1 MSVTPIDGKL
11 VTARRCLD
19 DARVATVAI
28 GCFRRVTA
36 ATVTELLR
44 WALIIRAMTTPPI
57 ELEVDELPTRQRHF
71 RVAVVTETY
80 PPEVNGVA
88 RSIAC
93 VVQGL
98 QARDHAVQLLRPRQ
112 APAGGPAQAQA
123 PVDEVLMRGLP
134 VPRYRH
140 LRMGVVSKRTLVNLW
155 ASKRPDVVH
164 IATEGPMGWSALQAA
179 RQLKLPVVSE
189 FRTNFH
195 AYAQHYGI
203 GWLRRPLLAYLR
215 KFHNR
220 CHSTMVPNAALAG
233 ELMAQGFR
241 HVSVIARGVD
251 TQLFRPSRRSEA
263 LRESWG
269 AAPGDPVLIHVG
281 RLAAEKN
288 LQLLVD
294 VWPTIRQRHPRAR
307 LVLVGDGPARGEL
320 EQQLPAAANVVFA
333 GMRHGEDLAACY
345 ASGDLF
351 VFPSVTET
359 YGNVTPEAL
368 ASGLPVMAY
377 HYAAAALL
385 VRDGVNGG
393 LAPFNEAS
401 AFHARTLALLDDVPR
416 LRSMSMAARETAES
430 LDWDGI
436 VQGIEQ
442 VYASAIDGTSTA
454 LRASSHLSA
463 MEARAL

>member
-1 MSVTPIDGKL
+1 MTSGGASFQRVRRMAVSWHLCDGS
-11 VTARRCLD
+11 
-19 DARVATVAI
+19 VATVSRR
-28 GCFRRVTA
+28 CFRRMTIGAVTQ
-36 ATVTELLR
+36 LLR
-44 WALIIRAMTTPPI
+44 SAPIIPGMTSAPI

-93 VVQGL
+93 VVKGL

-112 APAGGPAQAQA
+112 AGSDGHDGHGPQG
-123 PVDEVLMRGLP
+123 DEVLMRGLP
-134 VPRYRH
+134 VPRYPH
-140 LRMGVVSKRTLVNLW
+140 LRMGVVSKRTLMQLW
-155 ASKRPDVVH
+155 APRRPDVVH

-220 CHSTMVPNAALAG
+220 CHSTMVPNATLAG

-241 HVSVIARGVD
+241 HVNVIARGVD
-251 TQLFRPSRRSEA
+251 TQLFDPSRRSEA
-263 LRESWG
+263 LREQWG
-269 AAPGDPVLIHVG
+269 AAPQDPVLLHVG

-288 LQLLVD
+288 LQLLVEL
-294 VWPTIRQRHPRAR
+294 WPAVRRHHPRAR
-307 LVLVGDGPARGEL
+307 LVLVGDGPARAEL
-320 EQQLPAAANVVFA
+320 EQQLPGAIFA
-333 GMRHGEDLAACY
+333 GMRHGDDLAAHY

-368 ASGLPVMAY
+368 ASGLPVLAY

-385 VRDGVNGG
+385 VRSGVNGATVPMG
-393 LAPFNEAS
+393 TPATAFADRALDLLSDRQRLAAM
-401 AFHARTLALLDDVPR
+401 RV
-416 LRSMSMAARETAES
+416 AAREGAES
-430 LDWDGI
+430 MGWDGI

-442 VYASAIDGTSTA
+442 VYASAIDGTSVA
-454 LRASSHLSA
+454 LRASAGLLA
-463 MEARAL
+463 PAVRA

>member
-1 MSVTPIDGKL
+1 
-11 VTARRCLD
+11 
-19 DARVATVAI
+19 
-28 GCFRRVTA
+28 
-36 ATVTELLR
+36 
-44 WALIIRAMTTPPI
+44 MTSAPI
-57 ELEVDELPTRQRHF
+57 ELEVDELPTRQRYF

-93 VVQGL
+93 VVKGL
-98 QARDHAVQLLRPRQ
+98 QDRDHAVQLLRPRQ
-112 APAGGPAQAQA
+112 AASDAAGPRS
-123 PVDEVLMRGLP
+123 DEVLMRGLP
-134 VPRYRH
+134 VPRYPH
-140 LRMGVVSKRTLVNLW
+140 LRMGVVSKRTLVQLW
-155 ASKRPDVVH
+155 ANRRPDVVH

-220 CHSTMVPNAALAG
+220 CHSTMVPNATLAG

-251 TQLFRPSRRSEA
+251 TQLFDPARRSEA
-263 LRESWG
+263 LREQWG
-269 AAPGDPVLIHVG
+269 VAPQDPVLLHVG

-294 VWPTIRQRHPRAR
+294 LWPTVRRHHPRAR
-307 LVLVGDGPARGEL
+307 LVLVGDGPARAEL
-320 EQQLPAAANVVFA
+320 QQQLPEAIFA
-333 GMRHGEDLAACY
+333 GMRHGEDLAAHY
-345 ASGDLF
+345 ASGDVF

-368 ASGLPVMAY
+368 ASGLPVLAY

-385 VRDGVNGG
+385 VRHGVNGATVPLGSGADMFSERLLG
-393 LAPFNEAS
+393 LLED
-401 AFHARTLALLDDVPR
+401 RQR
-416 LRSMSMAARETAES
+416 LTAMRAAAREGAES
-430 LDWDGI
+430 MGWDGI

-442 VYASAIDGTSTA
+442 VYAAAIDGTSVA
-454 LRASSHLSA
+454 LRASAGLLA
-463 MEARAL
+463 PPVRA

>member
-1 MSVTPIDGKL
+1 
-11 VTARRCLD
+11 
-19 DARVATVAI
+19 
-28 GCFRRVTA
+28 
-36 ATVTELLR
+36 
-44 WALIIRAMTTPPI
+44 MTTPPI

-93 VVQGL
+93 VVKGL

-112 APAGGPAQAQA
+112 APAGLPVTQEA

-134 VPRYRH
+134 VPRYPH
-140 LRMGVVSKRTLVNLW
+140 LRMGVVSKRTLANLW
-155 ASKRPDVVH
+155 ASKRPDIVH

-251 TQLFRPSRRSEA
+251 TQLFHPGRRSDA

-269 AAPGDPVLIHVG
+269 AAPGDPVLLHVG

-288 LQLLVD
+288 LQLLAEL
-294 VWPTIRQRHPRAR
+294 WPSIRQRHPRAH
-307 LVLVGDGPARGEL
+307 LVLIGDGPARAEL
-320 EQQLPAAANVVFA
+320 EQQLPPSSNVVFA
-333 GMRHGEDLAACY
+333 GMRHGDDLAACY

-351 VFPSVTET
+351 VFPSITET

-368 ASGLPVMAY
+368 ASGLPVMAFQ
-377 HYAAAALL
+377 YAAAALL

-393 LAPFNEAS
+393 LAPFNDNS
-401 AFHARTLALLDDVPR
+401 AFHARTLALLEDLPR
-416 LRSMSMAARETAES
+416 LRAMGASARDTADS
-430 LDWDGI
+430 LGWDGI

-442 VYASAIDGTSTA
+442 VYAAAIDGTSTA
-454 LRASSHLSA
+454 LRAGSQLSGMTA
-463 MEARAL
+463 TRAL

>member
-1 MSVTPIDGKL
+1 
-11 VTARRCLD
+11 
-19 DARVATVAI
+19 
-28 GCFRRVTA
+28 
-36 ATVTELLR
+36 
-44 WALIIRAMTTPPI
+44 MTTAPI

-93 VVQGL
+93 VVKGL

-112 APAGGPAQAQA
+112 APAGVVMAPEA

-134 VPRYRH
+134 VPRYPH

-155 ASKRPDVVH
+155 ASRRPDIVH

-251 TQLFRPSRRSEA
+251 TQLFHPSRRSES
-263 LRESWG
+263 LRDSWG
-269 AAPGDPVLIHVG
+269 AAPGDPVLLHVG

-288 LQLLVD
+288 LQLIADL
-294 VWPTIRQRHPRAR
+294 WPMLHQRHPRAR
-307 LVLVGDGPARGEL
+307 LVLVGDGPARAEL
-320 EQQLPAAANVVFA
+320 QQQLPPSMNVVFA

-351 VFPSVTET
+351 VFPSITET

-368 ASGLPVMAY
+368 ASGLPVMAFQ
-377 HYAAAALL
+377 YAAAALL

-393 LAPFNEAS
+393 LAPFNENA
-401 AFHARTLALLDDVPR
+401 AFHARTLALLDDLPR
-416 LRSMSMAARETAES
+416 LRAMGAAARVSADS

-442 VYASAIDGTSTA
+442 VYASAIDGTSVA
-454 LRASSHLSA
+454 LRAGSQLA
-463 MEARAL
+463 GMAVGA